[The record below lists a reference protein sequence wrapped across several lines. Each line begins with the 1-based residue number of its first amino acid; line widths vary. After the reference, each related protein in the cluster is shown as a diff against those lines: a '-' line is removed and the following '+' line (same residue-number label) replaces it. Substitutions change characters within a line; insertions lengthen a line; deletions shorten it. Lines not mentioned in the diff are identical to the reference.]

1 MILVRIQAAERCA
14 RDGEG
19 ASVEARRVPAAG
31 AVVHDAAG
39 RLLLVRRGHA
49 PQAGR
54 WTLPGGRVE
63 AGESPAEAAAREV
76 AEETGLVV
84 TVGRE
89 WLVLERPGPGGV
101 LFEIHDFVA
110 HLVGGELRAGDDA
123 ADVGW
128 FTAAEMAEL
137 PLTTDLLGILDRA
150 GLLRG
155 GDGTGSSVSG
165 T

>member
-1 MILVRIQAAERCA
+1 M
-14 RDGEG
+14 EG
-19 ASVEARRVPAAG
+19 RRVPAAG
-31 AVVHDAAG
+31 AVVHDATG

-63 AGESPAEAAAREV
+63 AGESPAAAAAREV
-76 AEETGLVV
+76 TEETGLVV

-89 WLVLERPGPGGV
+89 WLVLERPGPDGV
-101 LFEIHDFVA
+101 VFEIHDFVA
-110 HLVGGELRAGDDA
+110 TVVGGELRAGDDA

-128 FTAAEMAEL
+128 FTAAEMAAL

-150 GLLRG
+150 GLLPG
-155 GDGTGSSVSG
+155 
-165 T
+165 

>member
-1 MILVRIQAAERCA
+1 M
-14 RDGEG
+14 EG
-19 ASVEARRVPAAG
+19 RRVPAAG
-31 AVVHDAAG
+31 AVVHDATG
-39 RLLLVRRGHA
+39 RLLLVRRGRE

-63 AGESPAEAAAREV
+63 PGETPAAAAAREV
-76 AEETGLVV
+76 AEETGLDV

-89 WLVLERPGPGGV
+89 WLVLERPGPDGV

-110 HLVGGELRAGDDA
+110 SVVGGELRAGDDA

-128 FTAAEMAEL
+128 FTADELADL

-150 GLLRG
+150 GLLPAGHR
-155 GDGTGSSVSG
+155 TGRSVSG
-165 T
+165 Q